1 MRAAGLWSKNGIP
14 TDTVAVLD
22 ESRDSI
28 PVGGTV
34 SADVTGDLAKMNFE
48 WETIGSGDLLML
60 ALPHHMDTM
69 ETQYNPGKTRSGST
83 IQTILEVD
91 VLKGNSNEN

>member
-1 MRAAGLWSKNGIP
+1 MRAAGVWAENDIP
-14 TDTVAVLD
+14 SDTVAVLD
-22 ESRDSI
+22 ESRDTI
-28 PVGGTV
+28 PVGGKV
-34 SADVTGDLAKMNFE
+34 SAEVTGDLAKLNFN

-69 ETQYNPGKTRSGST
+69 EMSGNI

-91 VLKGNSNEN
+91 VLKGNFKR